1 MGNLTKYQNQKG
13 FLILKKGNLSL
24 MVDQGS
30 PKDANR
36 VVEWHNLCLMNKEK
50 TLKGKSTPKTL

>member
-1 MGNLTKYQNQKG
+1 MGNLTKDQNQKG

-50 TLKGKSTPKTL
+50 T